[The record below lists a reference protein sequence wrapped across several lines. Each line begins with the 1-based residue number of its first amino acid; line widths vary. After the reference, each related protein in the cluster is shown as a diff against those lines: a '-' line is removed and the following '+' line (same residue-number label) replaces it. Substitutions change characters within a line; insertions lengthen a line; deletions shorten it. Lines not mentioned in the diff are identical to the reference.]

1 MYSYTFNPRSR
12 SSTKGKEP
20 TQLSKIKNFS
30 KPSNNSSAS
39 HKDRSKYILHKYFAD
54 PTHKTEHPHDIGQ
67 ISEKLKERKMKLEQ
81 ELGDYLG
88 IEFESE
94 QVNQKKAQIS
104 NPSESRAFREFRQI
118 RQSMA
123 SESRRNK

>member
-1 MYSYTFNPRSR
+1 MLL
-12 SSTKGKEP
+12 GKNAVKHFVP
-20 TQLSKIKNFS
+20 GFTQWVNVI
-30 KPSNNSSAS
+30 
-39 HKDRSKYILHKYFAD
+39 
-54 PTHKTEHPHDIGQ
+54 
-67 ISEKLKERKMKLEQ
+67 
-81 ELGDYLG
+81 